1 MNFGMKQSARS
12 RRTNK
17 NDNTMSKNYFVWL
30 MIAVA
35 AMTASCDN
43 KSSRQ
48 TTEEAP
54 DSVAVDVAVGDS
66 TLYGV
71 CGDGS
76 AMNTLQL
83 ITDEGDT
90 VVLSITDANDNGLC
104 FGGFQSGDRMAVIL
118 KDGSTAGQVINLSAL
133 QGDWV
138 TGGSET
144 GISLK
149 EGGIAESIGDAS
161 VEYSSWRL
169 LNGKLEIERVRDGE
183 TESALYDIVSIGP
196 DSLVFKDSSKIY
208 KYSRK

>member
-1 MNFGMKQSARS
+1 
-12 RRTNK
+12 
-17 NDNTMSKNYFVWL
+17 MSKNYFVWL

-43 KSSRQ
+43 KSARQ

-54 DSVAVDVAVGDS
+54 ETTVVDDAVGDS
-66 TLYGV
+66 TLYGI

-90 VVLSITDANDNGLC
+90 LVLGITDANDNGQC

-118 KDGSTAGQVINLSAL
+118 KDGSTAGQVVNLSAL
-133 QGDWV
+133 LGDWV
-138 TGGSET
+138 AGGSQT

-149 EGGIAESIGDAS
+149 EDGTAESIGES
-161 VEYSSWRL
+161 EVEYSSWRL
-169 LNGKLEIERVRDGE
+169 LNGRLEIAGIRDGE
-183 TESALYDIVSIGP
+183 AETALYDIVSIGP
-196 DSLVFKDSSKIY
+196 DSLAIKAGADLFE
-208 KYSRK
+208 YSRK